1 MLYWSL
7 IYDNDQI
14 VRQWMKLIVR
24 TLCTY
29 FIPNTN
35 DFSTVFTWSNKLI
48 LPTRTTVFDNV
59 EGRKKRKQKLKGRWR
74 ILIRMRMELSI
85 HPYDLVRVCT
95 GFGLF
100 DGVWRWKIMHV
111 FHSQMLLEEIYF
123 RGVGSCVVREYKYI
137 YFYFYMESRPSFGV
151 LYSSFIRWWWDIISS
166 TRTRNFYTNAKTGQK
181 LGVAAKSFRFI
192 VLFWNGW
199 LNPLMLFSSCLSI
212 RFILRNKQLLH
223 KLCQSLLEFVMRLK
237 TAASTSSVSTSTSNN
252 DTK

>member
-35 DFSTVFTWSNKLI
+35 DFSTVFIWSNKLI

-123 RGVGSCVVREYKYI
+123 RGVGICFVREYKYI
-137 YFYFYMESRPSFGV
+137 YFYFYRKVGRHIWRIHHSLGGDGTSLVQLVQEIFTPTRRRDKNLVLLQKVSDSSFSFGMG
-151 LYSSFIRWWWDIISS
+151 D
-166 TRTRNFYTNAKTGQK
+166 
-181 LGVAAKSFRFI
+181 
-192 VLFWNGW
+192 
-199 LNPLMLFSSCLSI
+199 SI
-212 RFILRNKQLLH
+212 H
-223 KLCQSLLEFVMRLK
+223 
-237 TAASTSSVSTSTSNN
+237 
-252 DTK
+252 